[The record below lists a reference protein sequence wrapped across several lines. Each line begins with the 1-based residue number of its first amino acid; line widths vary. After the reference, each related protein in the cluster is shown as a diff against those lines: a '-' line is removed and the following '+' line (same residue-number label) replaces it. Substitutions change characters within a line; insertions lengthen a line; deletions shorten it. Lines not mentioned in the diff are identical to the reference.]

1 MQALHIN
8 GNDLT
13 LEAVREVAQP
23 DVRRPV
29 LLDPDAR
36 EAVNRA
42 RAVVDTLVA
51 NNRISYAIT
60 TGVGKLS
67 DVHIVGD
74 QVRELQI
81 NLVRSHAVGVGEPLS
96 IPDTRAMMLLR
107 ANSLA
112 KGNSGIRGIS
122 IDTICEMLNRGV
134 TPMVPSQGSVGA
146 SGDLAP
152 LAHLAL
158 ALIGEGECLDEKGGR
173 IPSAEALKRA
183 QIKPLVL
190 EAKEAVSLIN
200 GTQAMLAIGI
210 LMVLAAE
217 TLVDTADVIGA
228 MACDALKG
236 TNVAFDE
243 RIQKARPH
251 AGQIRTAANLRRLL
265 EQSQIRDS
273 HRDCGRVQ
281 DAYSLRCIPQVHG
294 AVRDTLAHC
303 RSVFETE
310 TNSAVDNPLVFV
322 KNPKAMDGEGDVL
335 SGGNFHG
342 EPLAFALDFLAIAL
356 SALAGISER
365 RLERM
370 VNPALSEGLPPF
382 LAPGAGMNSGF
393 MMPQVTA
400 AALVSENKVL
410 SHPASVDSITTS
422 GNKEDFV
429 SMGMTAAS
437 KLKRVVEN
445 TRNTLAIEAMAAAQ
459 AIDFLA
465 PLKTSKPLQQAHAA
479 IRAVCATMEK
489 DRVMYRGFRTH
500 CEFDCERQAGRRSA
514 LNILTKICPL
524 EICHHDHELAEGK
537 GPATRFSPT
546 PRCLMRSRRER
557 IAVYSHPLSA
567 LDSPRFNASP
577 PRGAPELSAFS
588 P

>member
-1 MQALHIN
+1 MNALHIN

-13 LEAVREVAQP
+13 LGDVREVAHS
-23 DVRRPV
+23 RRPV
-29 LLDPDAR
+29 LLLPDAR

-42 RAVVDTLVA
+42 RAVVDALVA
-51 NNRISYAIT
+51 NNKISYAIT

-67 DVHIVGD
+67 DVHIVGE
-74 QVRELQI
+74 QIRELQV

-107 ANSLA
+107 ANSLS
-112 KGNSGIRGIS
+112 KGNSGVRAVT

-158 ALIGEGECLDEKGGR
+158 ALIGEGECFNDAEKGVRTG
-173 IPSAEALKRA
+173 SAEALKRA

-200 GTQAMLAIGI
+200 GTQAMLAIGT
-210 LMVLAAE
+210 LMLLAAE

-243 RIQKARPH
+243 RIQNARPH

-265 EQSQIRDS
+265 EHSEIRES
-273 HRDCGRVQ
+273 HRECGRVQ

-303 RSVFETE
+303 RMVFETE

-322 KNPKAMDGEGDVL
+322 KNPKLIDGEGEVL

-410 SHPASVDSITTS
+410 AHPASVDSITTS

-429 SMGMTAAS
+429 SMGMTAAN

-465 PLKTSKPLQQAHAA
+465 PLKTSKPLQQAHTA
-479 IRAVCATMEK
+479 IRSVCATMHK
-489 DRVMYRGFRTH
+489 DRAMYQDF
-500 CEFDCERQAGRRSA
+500 A
-514 LNILTKICPL
+514 
-524 EICHHDHELAEGK
+524 
-537 GPATRFSPT
+537 
-546 PRCLMRSRRER
+546 R
-557 IAVYSHPLSA
+557 IAELI
-567 LDSPRFNASP
+567 ASG
-577 PRGAPELSAFS
+577 RIAAVLR
-588 P
+588 

>member
-1 MQALHIN
+1 
-8 GNDLT
+8 
-13 LEAVREVAQP
+13 
-23 DVRRPV
+23 
-29 LLDPDAR
+29 
-36 EAVNRA
+36 
-42 RAVVDTLVA
+42 
-51 NNRISYAIT
+51 
-60 TGVGKLS
+60 
-67 DVHIVGD
+67 
-74 QVRELQI
+74 
-81 NLVRSHAVGVGEPLS
+81 
-96 IPDTRAMMLLR
+96 MLLR
-107 ANSLA
+107 ANSLS
-112 KGNSGIRGIS
+112 KGNSGVRAIT

-158 ALIGEGECLDEKGGR
+158 ALIGEGECFDEKGAR
-173 IPSAEALKRA
+173 IASAEALKRA

-200 GTQAMLAIGI
+200 GTQAMLAIGT
-210 LMVLAAE
+210 LMLLAAE

-251 AGQIRTAANLRRLL
+251 AGQIKTAANLRRLL
-265 EQSQIRDS
+265 EESEIRDS

-303 RSVFETE
+303 RAVFETE

-410 SHPASVDSITTS
+410 AHPASVDSITTS

-429 SMGMTAAS
+429 SMGMTAAN

-465 PLKTSKPLQQAHAA
+465 PLKDFQAAA
-479 IRAVCATMEK
+479 AGACGDPGGVRDDGQGPRDVS
-489 DRVMYRGFRTH
+489 GFRAH
-500 CEFDCERQAGRRSA
+500 RGVDRQREGRGSGAVSVTRAGMPSNPSSFATVFIASMQNAMCSSRSTPKSAAPFTMSSRCTLRAKALSFIFFRTDLASTSASDFPGFTSAQAVMNPASSSQANRVFSIGEMRATPLYSACDRMARRTSS
-514 LNILTKICPL
+514 
-524 EICHHDHELAEGK
+524 E
-537 GPATRFSPT
+537 
-546 PRCLMRSRRER
+546 
-557 IAVYSHPLSA
+557 
-567 LDSPRFNASP
+567 
-577 PRGAPELSAFS
+577 
-588 P
+588 